1 MTKQEI
7 YSIPLSDLNNFS
19 KKELLEMVKVV
30 SPLSRV
36 SPVTKKDDLY
46 WIIKNI
52 LMDNIRTEDFNR
64 QLR

>member
-7 YSIPLSDLNNFS
+7 YTISLSDLSNFN

-30 SPLSRV
+30 SPYSRV
-36 SPVTKKDDLY
+36 SPSTKKDDLH

-52 LMDNIRTEDFNR
+52 IMDNIRTEDFNKQIR
-64 QLR
+64 

>member
-7 YSIPLSDLNNFS
+7 YSISLSDLNNFS

-30 SPLSRV
+30 GPLSRV
-36 SPVTKKDDLY
+36 SPATKKDDLY

-52 LMDNIRTEDFNR
+52 LIDNIRTEDFNK

>member
-1 MTKQEI
+1 MTIQEI

-19 KKELLEMVKVV
+19 KRELLEMVKVV

-36 SPVTKKDDLY
+36 SPSTKKDDLY

-52 LMDNIRTEDFNR
+52 LIDNIRTEDFNK

>member
-7 YSIPLSDLNNFS
+7 YSIPLSNLNNFS

-36 SPVTKKDDLY
+36 SPSTKKDDLY
-46 WIIKNI
+46 WTIKNI
-52 LMDNIRTEDFNR
+52 LMDNIRTEDFNK

>member
-1 MTKQEI
+1 MTTQEI
-7 YSIPLSDLNNFS
+7 YSIPLSDLNSFS
-19 KKELLEMVKVV
+19 KKELFEMVKVV

-36 SPVTKKDDLY
+36 SPSTKKDDLY

-52 LMDNIRTEDFNR
+52 LIDNIRTEDFNR